1 MNTSSADNSTSF
13 EVLTFAAAISCLIT
27 AVWFFSSTVLS

>member
-1 MNTSSADNSTSF
+1 MNTSSTDNRTNF

>member
-1 MNTSSADNSTSF
+1 MNFSSQNQTNV

-27 AVWFFSSTVLS
+27 AVWFFSSSMLG